1 MVRRHD
7 VDEKMKVKIRGT
19 KCEISGS
26 HGVEFEDGSLLGY
39 SAV

>member
-7 VDEKMKVKIRGT
+7 VEEKMKVKIRGT
-19 KCEISGS
+19 KCEISDS
-26 HGVEFEDGSLLGY
+26 HDGGYEDDNFVLY